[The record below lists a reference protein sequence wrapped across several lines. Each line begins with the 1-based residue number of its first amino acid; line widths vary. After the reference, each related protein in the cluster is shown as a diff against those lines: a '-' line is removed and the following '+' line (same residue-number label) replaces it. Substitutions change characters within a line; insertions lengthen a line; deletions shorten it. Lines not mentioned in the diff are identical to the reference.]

1 MTRPMNRQPVR
12 RTGILP
18 VAAAASA
25 LALLTACGSS
35 SSDGNAVAG
44 NFFNSSAPA
53 SAAGSAPSSAP
64 ASAEASAQSS
74 GPAAPKKLDACSLLT
89 KSEAEALAGTPLD
102 APVPAGAAGSGDI
115 TLCQFTGPTTGP
127 TAQVEVFVGDGAKKQ
142 LDIDRDNLMH
152 PFTTV
157 PGIGDQCLQEDD
169 NIFVQKNGTW
179 ASINLVLLNDPSQNV
194 QPMQTA
200 IKLVASRL

>member
-1 MTRPMNRQPVR
+1 MTATTKRRSARRP
-12 RTGILP
+12 G
-18 VAAAASA
+18 A
-25 LALLTACGSS
+25 LLVGAVGGALVLLTACGSS

-44 NFFNSSAPA
+44 GFFNSSSGASSAPGGNASSAPA
-53 SAAGSAPSSAP
+53 STAPSS
-64 ASAEASAQSS
+64 
-74 GPAAPKKLDACSLLT
+74 PAAPAKLDACALLT
-89 KSEAEALAGTPLD
+89 KAEAEALAGTPLD
-102 APVPAGAAGSGDI
+102 APVPAGAAGGGDI

-142 LDIDRDNLMH
+142 LDIDKDTLMH
-152 PFTTV
+152 AFTTV

-179 ASINLVLLNDPSQNV
+179 ASINLVLLNDASQNV
-194 QPMQTA
+194 QPLQTA